1 MYRLPEALRVQLA
14 RPLGPVLPS
23 HDAAQ
28 QAAKA
33 RVLCS
38 VGDATTAT
46 FLEEGL
52 SPRVMVVDNKTKRGP
67 FNGQVRTRIRPGTPI
82 VQVKNAAA
90 TISEDLWQA
99 VAGAMARKDATL
111 IEVDGEEDLAALP
124 CVLLA
129 PQGAVVAYGQPDQGI
144 VLLNVDD
151 AARERVRVLLKQM
164 EGP

>member
-1 MYRLPEALRVQLA
+1 MYRLPELLRAQLA

-23 HDAAQ
+23 HEASQ
-28 QAAKA
+28 QARKA

-38 VGDATTAT
+38 VGDATTAA

-52 SPRVMVVDNKTKRGP
+52 KPRVMVVDNKTKRGP
-67 FNGQVRTRIRPGTPI
+67 FPQAVRGRVAPGTPI
-82 VQVKNAAA
+82 VQVKNSAA
-90 TISEDLWQA
+90 TISEELWQA
-99 VAGAMARKDATL
+99 VASAMARKEPTL

-129 PQGAVVAYGQPDQGI
+129 PPGAVVAYGQPDQGI